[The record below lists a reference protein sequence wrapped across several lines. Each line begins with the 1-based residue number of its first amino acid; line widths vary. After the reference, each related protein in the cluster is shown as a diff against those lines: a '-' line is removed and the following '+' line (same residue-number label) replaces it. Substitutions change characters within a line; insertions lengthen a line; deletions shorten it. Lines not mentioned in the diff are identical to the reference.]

1 MDKEKLKSRLRD
13 HEYGWVE
20 RKTQNIQ
27 SDEILEALV
36 GFANSVPKG
45 EKGLLFIGVGDD
57 GSLLDVDNTD
67 KLQKKIH
74 RLAEWCYPPVIYQC
88 QVVEENNIHVVAVI
102 IEASLEKPHFA
113 GPAYIRVGSQF
124 QKASP
129 RLFRE
134 LIARTNNMV
143 DAILNERDNNREVYI
158 EDKTRHGMPRTLCKV
173 VDCNPH
179 FATFQTVAAADDI
192 RTAPVDKIYMTMNQ
206 GLAMFSIE
214 P

>member
-1 MDKEKLKSRLRD
+1 MDKDELKGRLRD
-13 HEYGWVE
+13 HEDGWVE
-20 RKTQNIQ
+20 RKTKNIKD
-27 SDEILEALV
+27 DEILEALV
-36 GFANSVPKG
+36 GFANSVPSR
-45 EKGLLFIGVGDD
+45 EKGLLFIGVADD
-57 GSLLDVDNTD
+57 GKLLGVDNTD

-74 RLAEWCYPPVIYQC
+74 QLAEWCYPPVLYQS
-88 QVVEENNIHVVAVI
+88 QVIEEDNIHIVAVI
-102 IEASLEKPHFA
+102 IVASSEKPHFA

-134 LIARTNNMV
+134 LIARTNDIV

-173 VDCNPH
+173 ADCNAH
-179 FATFQTVAAADDI
+179 YASFQTVAAADDI
-192 RTAPVDKIYMTMNQ
+192 RTFPVKKIYMTKNQ